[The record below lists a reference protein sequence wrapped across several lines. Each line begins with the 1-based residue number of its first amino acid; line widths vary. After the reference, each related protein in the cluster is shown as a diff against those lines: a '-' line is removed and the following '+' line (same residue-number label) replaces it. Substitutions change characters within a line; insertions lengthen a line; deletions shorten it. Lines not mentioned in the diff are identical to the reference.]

1 MYLFFEKGARG
12 RISYISNRYIKANN
26 KYIKPYE
33 PKPGS
38 KHITYLGANN
48 LYNYAMSKLLPA
60 SGLKWVDIKEFDLS
74 EHTSNSSKRCVLEVD
89 FEYPKKLCEL
99 HTMIIL

>member
-60 SGLKWVDIKEFDLS
+60 SGFKWIDPKEFDLNRY
-74 EHTSNSSKRCVLEVD
+74 TSNSSKRCVLEVD
-89 FEYPKKLCEL
+89 LEYPKNMK
-99 HTMIIL
+99 ISQ